1 VIPLEIKE
9 GMARIRVC
17 EGIFY
22 NPHMKM
28 NRDITVAALRILGA
42 RDYLDAFTATG
53 IRGIRVA
60 LEAGVE
66 SVLNDKNPRA
76 VRCAEE
82 NVRRNNLNCEVLQR
96 DAASLMHERS
106 FDSVDLDPFG
116 SPAPFM
122 IAASKSAR
130 RLLFVTSTD
139 TSALC
144 GSHPEAGLRKYGVHL
159 FKTEYYPEVG
169 LRALLGFSARCL
181 AVFEKY
187 ARPLMTYA
195 SQHYY
200 RAILLVGRGARK
212 SDEMLRKTGWIL
224 HCPSCL
230 FRKIEILPSSE
241 ICPECGVRIKLIG
254 PLWIGEMQDRSF
266 LEKLSEELDSE
277 ARELTEKLINELDTP
292 MCYDHHA
299 LCSLKKKSASKID
312 DLLSALRERGH
323 KASRVHFS
331 GTAFKTDAPFRL
343 IVSLV

>member
-1 VIPLEIKE
+1 MISLEITE
-9 GMARIRVC
+9 GKARIRVC
-17 EGIFY
+17 EGVFY

-28 NRDITVAALRILGA
+28 NRDITVAALRVLGA

-66 SVLNDKNPRA
+66 SILNDKNPRA
-76 VRCAEE
+76 VKCAEE
-82 NVRRNNLNCEVLQR
+82 NVRRNNLSCEVLGR

-106 FDSVDLDPFG
+106 FDSIDLDPFG

-122 IAASKSAR
+122 IAASKSAKK
-130 RLLFVTSTD
+130 LLFVTSTD

-187 ARPLMTYA
+187 AKPLMTYA
-195 SQHYY
+195 SRHYY
-200 RAILLVGRGARK
+200 RAILLIGRGARR

-230 FRKIEILPSSE
+230 FRKIESLPSSE
-241 ICPECGVRIKLIG
+241 LCPECGEKMKLMG
-254 PLWIGEMQDRSF
+254 PLWTGETKDRSF
-266 LEKLSEELDSE
+266 LEKLLEELEGE
-277 ARELTEKLINELDTP
+277 ARELTERLLEELDSP

-299 LCSLKKKSASKID
+299 FCRMKKKSASKMEDFLERI
-312 DLLSALRERGH
+312 REMGYE
-323 KASRVHFS
+323 ASRVHFS
-331 GTAFKTDAPFRL
+331 GTGFKTDAPFRL
-343 IVSLV
+343 ITSLI